1 MYQVRDEIA
10 DIVAATKTTA
20 GVMSAQDKINLDETL
35 PNAIA
40 KEVQDRKDAIAALE
54 SSSNA
59 SIKALEK
66 KHDDFVAT
74 KGKANGFASLDGNGL
89 VPSSQLPSYV
99 DDVIEAY
106 ATYDISET
114 GKLMQY

>member
-1 MYQVRDEIA
+1 
-10 DIVAATKTTA
+10 
-20 GVMSAQDKINLDETL
+20 MSAQDKINLDETL

-59 SIKALEK
+59 SIEALEK

-74 KGKANGFASLDGNGL
+74 KGQANGFASLDGNGL
-89 VPSSQLPSYV
+89 VPSSQLLLMLMMLSKFMLLMMSV
-99 DDVIEAY
+99 
-106 ATYDISET
+106 
-114 GKLMQY
+114 KLES